1 MNIDKNYINRSDNL
15 KENKNVHKNTRII
28 IYIFLALEFVLY
40 ICFLYLDFSKNNSSI
55 SSVIKYTSILICL
68 LFVLFPVKEG
78 LNWTNTTI
86 HDSKDIL
93 LLRFALIF
101 TFISDYFLLFTNK
114 IIAGLLTFIIV
125 QLLYLLR
132 IFNWKLDT
140 SLINRSKQP
149 LYLYFFRNI
158 LITILVLM
166 PICVFLRK
174 PRLDTIFIVVLAAFY
189 FVSLLINLI
198 DSIKI
203 YSKTRSVR
211 AKMFAAGLLL
221 FILCDIN
228 VGLFNLVYFIPINPF
243 IYTKLYNIS
252 SIAMWLFY
260 LPSQVLISLSKNFLQ
275 TKA

>member
-260 LPSQVLISLSKNFLQ
+260 LPSQVLISLSKNLLQ